1 MHRHR
6 IQTFRY
12 YVAMFMRALALCVC
26 VCQRHDRRSS
36 PGRSLGR
43 RERTDATPTA
53 TRRHTNTHDGD
64 TVRTSH
70 RITLPLSIIAIT
82 SRNPCTAQRL
92 HTHSTHTAAQC
103 AHSLR
108 RELQLSF
115 HCGRAACQTVYFI
128 IYIMTMH
135 VPARINPYMR
145 VFRIIEHIEAR
156 GPGADRP
163 RSAATYEYDVHGAA
177 LQPPHES
184 IVYPLRSGG
193 YDFGYCEA
201 VESA

>member
-108 RELQLSF
+108 RELQLVSLRPGGVPDGILYYIYYDDA
-115 HCGRAACQTVYFI
+115 CPRAYKSVY
-128 IYIMTMH
+128 
-135 VPARINPYMR
+135 AR
-145 VFRIIEHIEAR
+145 V
-156 GPGADRP
+156 
-163 RSAATYEYDVHGAA
+163 
-177 LQPPHES
+177 
-184 IVYPLRSGG
+184 
-193 YDFGYCEA
+193 
-201 VESA
+201 